1 MVAREYDYWLLDLDG
16 TLIDVD
22 WSYPR
27 SVFDRVGD
35 RLGREFTDREAEVL
49 WHGLGGNRDDQ
60 LREWGID
67 PADFWPAF
75 HDVEDPQRRAEETF
89 LYEDAEFV
97 ADLDCPVGLVTHC
110 QPFLANPVL
119 DHLDIRDWFD
129 TIICC
134 DEELGWKPDPAP
146 VEHAKRR
153 LGVHANGHEGVSASS
168 EGRSPSDRASGQ
180 RPREDEASGGSS
192 GRRSDG
198 VLAGDGASD
207 VGAAWNAGLD
217 AVHVERHG
225 HDRRRHCVLGDYR
238 IESFE
243 ELLAT
248 ANAD

>member
-35 RLGREFTDREAEVL
+35 RLGREFTDREAEIL

-67 PADFWPAF
+67 PADFWPEF
-75 HDVEDPQRRAEETF
+75 HAVEDPQRRAEETF

-134 DEELGWKPDPAP
+134 DEDLGWKPDPGP
-146 VEHAKRR
+146 VEHAKRQ
-153 LGVHANGHEGVSASS
+153 LDVHANGHE
-168 EGRSPSDRASGQ
+168 
-180 RPREDEASGGSS
+180 
-192 GRRSDG
+192 G

-225 HDRRRHCVLGDYR
+225 HDRRQQCVLGDYR

-243 ELLAT
+243 ELLAS
-248 ANAD
+248 ASAD